1 MSDSRTL
8 TYQIAAISVE
18 TGIAPQALAEATPE
32 MLAAII
38 RVLNDR
44 AEAVKNGNR
53 SRSRRGFR

>member
-1 MSDSRTL
+1 MSDKTTL

-32 MLAAII
+32 MLAAVV

-44 AEAVKNGNR
+44 AEAVKRGNR
-53 SRSRRGFR
+53 ASSRRR